1 MHIETLDYPLIHI
14 RAGEFT
20 MGTIPTGM
28 RKTDPEEPQRSVQLD
43 AYAIG
48 TYQVTNA
55 QYTRF
60 VEATGHPHPL
70 FWAEEHL
77 NAPDCPVVGVS
88 WNDATH
94 FLEWLGSLE
103 NAEYRLP
110 TEAEWEKAARGT
122 DAREYPWG
130 DIWDASKANTS
141 ESGNKQLIPIGSY
154 PLGVS
159 PYGCYDM
166 AGNAYDWCS
175 DWFHMETYKYS
186 PAENPLG
193 ASEGRRKVIRG
204 GSWIA
209 RGEFAARC
217 ANRAAYEPIQAI
229 HSVGFRIAM
238 DVE

>member
-55 QYTRF
+55 QYAQF
-60 VEATGHPHPL
+60 VEATGHPQPL

-77 NAPDCPVVGVS
+77 NAPDFPVVGVS

-141 ESGNKQLIPIGSY
+141 ESGNKQLIPVGSY
-154 PLGVS
+154 PSGVS